1 MDLTLPQLLRSFG
14 STGIVYS
21 AGVSDFIREG
31 IPRNTIGHTI
41 NLAGFRGLTLLDT
54 DAHGLLVFISK

>member
-1 MDLTLPQLLRSFG
+1 MDLSLPQLLRSFG

-21 AGVSDFIREG
+21 AEVTDFIRGG
-31 IPRNTIGHTI
+31 IPRNAIGHEI
-41 NLAGFRGLTLLDT
+41 NLAGIRGLTLLDT